1 MSISHA
7 RVAVRLALAFGV
19 VCLVMSLSAAV
30 GIWRLAG
37 LQDIADD
44 LGGASSERALLA
56 RELHAIVVLSSAR
69 AETLLEIDN
78 PAYAARIDAD
88 RKTTSARSSEVRKRL
103 DELAGDAESQALF
116 DAIDKAGNGFRT
128 VRDDLVKR
136 RKAGEALPP
145 DAIANQLR
153 PAADAYAAS
162 VNKLA
167 EYQRQRVA
175 EAREAAARSESQGIT
190 LLAAGSL
197 VGLLLSL
204 ACAWLLSRSIL
215 QPLAH
220 ASEVTDRIA
229 EGDLTSPVPAP
240 QAGSRDELQALL
252 ARLGG
257 MQARLAELVV
267 GMRQASTSVAGASS
281 EIAAG
286 NSDLSARTEH
296 TASNL
301 EEIAASMEELLAT
314 VRHSADAAAQAS
326 TLATGASSVAQR
338 GREAVDRVVGTM
350 DGIALSSRRIA
361 DITSVIDGIAFQT
374 NILALNAAVEAARA
388 GEQGR
393 GFAVVASEVRS
404 LAQRSADAA
413 REIKTLIGAS
423 VEKVENGTQLVS
435 EAGRSMEGIV
445 AQVQRVSDLIGE
457 ISSATSEQT
466 TGISQ
471 VGEAVTQ
478 LDQVTQQNAALV
490 EQSAAAAD
498 SLRHQ
503 AAKLA
508 EVVSVFR
515 LAS

>member
-1 MSISHA
+1 M
-7 RVAVRLALAFGV
+7 
-19 VCLVMSLSAAV
+19 
-30 GIWRLAG
+30 
-37 LQDIADD
+37 
-44 LGGASSERALLA
+44 
-56 RELHAIVVLSSAR
+56 VLSSAR

-78 PAYAARIDAD
+78 PAYAARIEAD
-88 RKTTSARSSEVRKRL
+88 RKTTSVRSSEVRKRL
-103 DELAGDAESQALF
+103 DELAADAESQALF

-153 PAADAYAAS
+153 PAADAYAAA

-167 EYQRQRVA
+167 EFQRQRVA
-175 EAREAAARSESQGIT
+175 EAREAAARSERQGIT

-204 ACAWLLSRSIL
+204 ACAWLLSLSIL
-215 QPLAH
+215 RPLAH

-229 EGDLTSPVPAP
+229 EGDLTSAVPEP
-240 QAGSRDELQALL
+240 QAGSRDELRALL
-252 ARLGG
+252 ARLAG

-286 NSDLSARTEH
+286 NSDLSARTEQ

-314 VRHSADAAAQAS
+314 VRHSADAAVQAN
-326 TLATGASSVAQR
+326 TLATDASSVAQR
-338 GREAVDRVVGTM
+338 GRDAVDRVVGTM

-404 LAQRSADAA
+404 LAQRSAAA
-413 REIKTLIGAS
+413 ASEIKGLIGTS
-423 VEKVENGTQLVS
+423 VAAVDGGVRHVED
-435 EAGRSMEGIV
+435 AGAAIKEIV
-445 AQVQRVSDLIGE
+445 DGVQRVGDIIGE
-457 ISSATSEQT
+457 IKAAATEQAA
-466 TGISQ
+466 GIGQVNQS
-471 VGEAVTQ
+471 VGEI
-478 LDQVTQQNAALV
+478 DRMTQQNAALV
-490 EQSAAAAD
+490 EQSAAAAE
-498 SLRHQ
+498 SLREQ
-503 AAKLA
+503 AARLSQ
-508 EVVSVFR
+508 VVQQFR
-515 LAS
+515 LADGVQGYTQPVQGDQRLLSA